1 MATIFRKTEKGL
13 AEIETRAHRLPPRLR
28 AALIMVDGKRSSDE
42 LRTLISS
49 QADETLAALVAQGY
63 IDKLAEVAA
72 PVPKP
77 TAPSGIPSRPGA
89 SSLPPDT
96 TRGPEFTLLK
106 RQLVRE
112 FNDLTGPTGEVLAI
126 RLEKAVDRQA
136 LATLLPA
143 AGEFIASV
151 RGAGKASEFRQ
162 RFADQL
168 EFA

>member
-1 MATIFRKTEKGL
+1 MATIFRKTDKGL
-13 AEIETRAHRLPPRLR
+13 SEIETRAHRLPPRLR

-42 LRTLISS
+42 LRALIPA
-49 QADETLAALVAQGY
+49 QADETLAALLEQGY

-72 PVPKP
+72 APPKP
-77 TAPSGIPSRPGA
+77 AVSIGVPSRLGA

-96 TRGPEFTLLK
+96 TRGSEFTLLR

-136 LATLLPA
+136 LSTLLPA

-151 RGAGKASEFRQ
+151 RGAAKANEFRQ